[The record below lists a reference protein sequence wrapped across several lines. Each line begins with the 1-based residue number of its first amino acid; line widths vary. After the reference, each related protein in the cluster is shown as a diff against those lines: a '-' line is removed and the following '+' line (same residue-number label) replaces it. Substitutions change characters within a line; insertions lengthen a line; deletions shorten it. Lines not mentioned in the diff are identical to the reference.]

1 MGRMNGPTTARTAL
15 VTGAARGIGAAVANR
30 LAAEGYQVA
39 VLDLDA
45 SACETVVEG
54 IRSAGGTALALGA
67 DVSDESSVAAAVE
80 RCAAELGAPTILINN
95 AGIIRDELLFRMS
108 AGDWDAVVGVHLRG
122 AFLMTR
128 ACQRYMT
135 EARWGRIVSMSSISA
150 LGNRGQANYSA
161 AKAGIE
167 GFTRSVALELG
178 PFGITANA
186 IAPGYIE
193 TDMIRQ
199 TAERLGEPYDEFVA
213 RIAAGV
219 PVRRMGQ
226 PDDIANAVAFF
237 ANESA
242 GFITGQTLYV
252 SGGLTSA

>member
-1 MGRMNGPTTARTAL
+1 M
-15 VTGAARGIGAAVANR
+15 ANR
-30 LAAEGYQVA
+30 LAAEGHQVA

-45 SACETVVEG
+45 SACEAVVEG

-80 RCAAELGAPTILINN
+80 LCAAELGAPTILINN

-108 AGDWDAVVGVHLRG
+108 TGDWDAVVGVHLRCV
-122 AFLMTR
+122 FLMTR

-193 TDMIRQ
+193 TD
-199 TAERLGEPYDEFVA
+199 
-213 RIAAGV
+213 
-219 PVRRMGQ
+219 
-226 PDDIANAVAFF
+226 
-237 ANESA
+237 
-242 GFITGQTLYV
+242 
-252 SGGLTSA
+252 LTSGSHADPARREAFRERIPAGRWGTPADLGGAAVFLSSAASDYVHGAILPVDGGWLVR